1 MFEKIMTM
9 FRIPDLKKKLLF
21 TALFLVLYR
30 LGSFV
35 PVPGVDAAALG
46 AFFEGARE
54 GGSTLFGLLDLF
66 VGGNFERASV
76 FALGIMPYI
85 TASIVLQLLG
95 SIIPYF
101 EKLKKEGAEG
111 QKKLNQIT
119 RYATVGLAAFNAITI
134 TTWLSSLSGGV
145 VPNRGFLFHF
155 TGIVTLT
162 TGTMIVMW
170 LGEQITEYGIGNGIS
185 LIIFAGIIARYP
197 EGFIQLFKQ
206 VNANPSRIWA
216 ALSSIVVMVLVTA
229 SVIYV
234 TEAIRKI
241 PVQYAKRIV
250 GRRVYGGQSTFIPL
264 RVNTAGVI
272 PIIFAQSILMFPA
285 TITTM
290 IGGQAQTGFWMTLQ
304 RMFSPGHW
312 LYTILY
318 VGMIIFFAYFYTA
331 IVLNPTEMAENMIKY
346 GGHIPGKKPGKK
358 TAEYISKVLTRITLP
373 GAVFFAF
380 IALVPEI
387 MSNVFRLPFYF
398 GGTGIIIVVG
408 VALDTLQQIESHL
421 VMRHYD
427 GFMKKGELRG
437 RSSGG

>member
-1 MFEKIMTM
+1 M
-9 FRIPDLKKKLLF
+9 FRIPDLKKKILF

-30 LGSFV
+30 LGSFI
-35 PVPGVDAAALG
+35 PLPGVNATALK

-54 GGSTLFGLLDLF
+54 GGNTLFGLLDLF

-85 TASIVLQLLG
+85 TASIVIQLLG

-101 EKLKKEGAEG
+101 EKLRKEGADG

-119 RYATVGLAAFNAITI
+119 RYGTVALAAFNAVTI
-134 TTWLSSLSGGV
+134 TMWLTNLAGGV
-145 VPNRGFLFHF
+145 VPSPNFLFHL
-155 TGIVTLT
+155 TGIITLV

-170 LGEQITEYGIGNGIS
+170 IGEQITEHGIGNGIS

-197 EGFIQLFKQ
+197 EGFVRMFQKIT
-206 VNANPSRIWA
+206 VDPSYSWKAIA
-216 ALSSIVVMVLVTA
+216 AVVLMVLVTA
-229 SVIYV
+229 AVIFV
-234 TEAIRKI
+234 TEAVRKI

-250 GRRVYGGQSTFIPL
+250 GRRVYGGQSTYIPL

-272 PIIFAQSILMFPA
+272 PIIFAQSVLMFPA
-285 TITTM
+285 TITALL
-290 IGGQAQTGFWMTLQ
+290 GSNSPFWTTLQ
-304 RMFSPGHW
+304 KWLSPGAA

-318 VGMIIFFAYFYTA
+318 VVLIIFFAYFYTA
-331 IVLNPTEMAENMIKY
+331 IVLNPTDMAENMVKY

-358 TAEYISKVLTRITLP
+358 TAEYINNVLVRITLP
-373 GAVFFAF
+373 GAIFFAF
-380 IALVPEI
+380 IALLPEI
-387 MSNVFRLPFYF
+387 MSNRLDLPFYF
-398 GGTGIIIVVG
+398 GGTGLLIVVG

-427 GFMKKGELRG
+427 GFMKKGKLRG
-437 RSSGG
+437 RST

>member
-1 MFEKIMTM
+1 MFKTMSNM
-9 FRIPDLKKKLLF
+9 FRIPDLKKKILF

-30 LGSFV
+30 MGSFV
-35 PVPGVDAAALG
+35 PIPGVDATSLR
-46 AFFEGARE
+46 AFFEGAKE
-54 GGSTLFGLLDLF
+54 GGNTLFGLLDLF

-85 TASIVLQLLG
+85 TASIVIQLLG

-101 EKLKKEGAEG
+101 EKLRKEGADG

-119 RYATVGLAAFNAITI
+119 RYGTVGLAAFNAVTI
-134 TTWLSSLSGGV
+134 TMWLTNLSGGV
-145 VPNRGFLFHF
+145 VPSPGFLFHI
-155 TGIVTLT
+155 TGIVTLI

-170 LGEQITEYGIGNGIS
+170 IGEQITEHGIGNGIS

-197 EGFIQLFKQ
+197 EGFIRMFQK
-206 VNANPSRIWA
+206 VASEPSYAWKAIVA
-216 ALSSIVVMVLVTA
+216 MALMLVVTA
-229 SVIYV
+229 AVIFV

-250 GRRVYGGQSTFIPL
+250 GRRVYGGQSTYIPL

-285 TITTM
+285 TIAAFF
-290 IGGQAQTGFWMTLQ
+290 GRSGGFWITLQ
-304 RMFSPGHW
+304 RWLSPGAL
-312 LYTILY
+312 LYTVLY
-318 VGMIIFFAYFYTA
+318 VSFIIFFAYFYTA
-331 IVLNPTEMAENMIKY
+331 IVLNPTEMAENMVKY

-358 TAEYISKVLTRITLP
+358 TAEYINSVLVRITLP

-380 IALVPEI
+380 VALLPEI
-387 MSNVFRLPFYF
+387 MSHRFDLPFYF
-398 GGTGIIIVVG
+398 GGTGLIIVVG

-427 GFMKKGELRG
+427 GFMKKGKLRG
-437 RSSGG
+437 RSS

>member
-1 MFEKIMTM
+1 M
-9 FRIPDLKKKLLF
+9 FRIPDLKKKILF

-30 LGSFV
+30 LGSFI
-35 PVPGVDAAALG
+35 PLPGVNATALK

-54 GGSTLFGLLDLF
+54 GGNTLFGLLDLF

-85 TASIVLQLLG
+85 TASIVIQLLG

-101 EKLKKEGAEG
+101 EKLRKEGADG

-119 RYATVGLAAFNAITI
+119 RYGTVALAAFNAVTI
-134 TTWLSSLSGGV
+134 TMWLTNLAGGV
-145 VPNRGFLFHF
+145 VPSPNFLFHL
-155 TGIVTLT
+155 TGIITLV

-170 LGEQITEYGIGNGIS
+170 IGEQITEHGIGNGIS

-197 EGFIQLFKQ
+197 EGFVRMFQKIT
-206 VNANPSRIWA
+206 VDPSYSWKAIA
-216 ALSSIVVMVLVTA
+216 AVVLMVLVTA
-229 SVIYV
+229 AVIFV
-234 TEAIRKI
+234 TEAVRKI

-250 GRRVYGGQSTFIPL
+250 GRRVYGGQSTYIPL

-272 PIIFAQSILMFPA
+272 PIIFAQSVLMFPA
-285 TITTM
+285 TITALL
-290 IGGQAQTGFWMTLQ
+290 GSNSPFWTTLQ
-304 RMFSPGHW
+304 KWLSPGAA

-318 VGMIIFFAYFYTA
+318 VVLIIFFAYFYTA
-331 IVLNPTEMAENMIKY
+331 IVLNPTDMAENMVKY

-358 TAEYISKVLTRITLP
+358 TAEYINSVLVRITLP
-373 GAVFFAF
+373 GAIFFAF
-380 IALVPEI
+380 IALLPEI
-387 MSNVFRLPFYF
+387 MSNRLDLPFYF
-398 GGTGIIIVVG
+398 GGTGLLIVVG

-427 GFMKKGELRG
+427 GFMKKGKLRG
-437 RSSGG
+437 RST

>member
-1 MFEKIMTM
+1 M
-9 FRIPDLKKKLLF
+9 FRIPDLKKKILF

-30 LGSFV
+30 LGSFI
-35 PVPGVDAAALG
+35 PLPGVNATALK

-54 GGSTLFGLLDLF
+54 GGNTLFGLLDLF

-85 TASIVLQLLG
+85 TASIVIQLLG

-101 EKLKKEGAEG
+101 EKLRKEGADG

-119 RYATVGLAAFNAITI
+119 RYGTVALAAFNALTI
-134 TTWLSSLSGGV
+134 TMWLTNLSGGV
-145 VPNRGFLFHF
+145 VPRPNFLFHL
-155 TGIVTLT
+155 TGIITLV

-170 LGEQITEYGIGNGIS
+170 IGEQITEHGIGNGIS

-197 EGFIQLFKQ
+197 EGFVRMIQKIS
-206 VNANPSRIWA
+206 VDPSYTWKAIA
-216 ALSSIVVMVLVTA
+216 AVVLMVLVTA
-229 SVIYV
+229 AVIFV
-234 TEAIRKI
+234 TEAVRKI

-250 GRRVYGGQSTFIPL
+250 GRRVYGGQSTYIPL

-272 PIIFAQSILMFPA
+272 PIIFAQSVLMFPA
-285 TITTM
+285 TIAALLGGDSPFWTTLKN
-290 IGGQAQTGFWMTLQ
+290 WL
-304 RMFSPGHW
+304 SPGAV

-318 VGMIIFFAYFYTA
+318 VGLIIFFAYFYTA
-331 IVLNPTEMAENMIKY
+331 IVLNPTEMAENMVKY

-358 TAEYISKVLTRITLP
+358 TAEYINSVLVRITLP
-373 GAVFFAF
+373 GAIFFAF
-380 IALVPEI
+380 IALLPEI
-387 MSNVFRLPFYF
+387 MSNRLDLPFYF
-398 GGTGIIIVVG
+398 GGTGLLIVVG

-427 GFMKKGELRG
+427 GFMKKGKLRG
-437 RSSGG
+437 RSS

>member
-1 MFEKIMTM
+1 M
-9 FRIPDLKKKLLF
+9 FRIPDLKKKILF

-30 LGSFV
+30 LGSFI
-35 PVPGVDAAALG
+35 PLPGINATALK

-54 GGSTLFGLLDLF
+54 GGNTLFGLLDLF

-85 TASIVLQLLG
+85 TASIVIQLLG

-101 EKLKKEGAEG
+101 EKLRKEGADG

-119 RYATVGLAAFNAITI
+119 RYGTVALAAFNAVTI
-134 TTWLSSLSGGV
+134 TMWLTNLAGGV
-145 VPNRGFLFHF
+145 VPSPNFLFHL
-155 TGIVTLT
+155 TGIITLV

-170 LGEQITEYGIGNGIS
+170 IGEQITEHGIGNGIS

-197 EGFIQLFKQ
+197 EGFVRMFQKIT
-206 VNANPSRIWA
+206 VDPSYSWKAIA
-216 ALSSIVVMVLVTA
+216 AVVLMVLVTA
-229 SVIYV
+229 AVIFV
-234 TEAIRKI
+234 TEAVRKI

-250 GRRVYGGQSTFIPL
+250 GRRVYGGQSTYIPL

-272 PIIFAQSILMFPA
+272 PIIFAQSVLMFPA
-285 TITTM
+285 TITALL
-290 IGGQAQTGFWMTLQ
+290 GSNSPFWTTLQ
-304 RMFSPGHW
+304 KWLSPGAA

-318 VGMIIFFAYFYTA
+318 VVLIIFFAYFYTA
-331 IVLNPTEMAENMIKY
+331 IVLNPTDMAENMVKY

-358 TAEYISKVLTRITLP
+358 TAEYINSVLVRITLP
-373 GAVFFAF
+373 GAIFFAF
-380 IALVPEI
+380 IALLPEI
-387 MSNVFRLPFYF
+387 MSNRLDLPFYF
-398 GGTGIIIVVG
+398 GGTGLLIVVG

-427 GFMKKGELRG
+427 GFMKKGKLRG
-437 RSSGG
+437 RST

>member
-1 MFEKIMTM
+1 M
-9 FRIPDLKKKLLF
+9 FRIPDLKKKILF

-30 LGSFV
+30 LGSFI
-35 PVPGVDAAALG
+35 PLPGINATALK

-54 GGSTLFGLLDLF
+54 GGNTLFGLLDLF

-85 TASIVLQLLG
+85 TASIVIQLLG

-101 EKLKKEGAEG
+101 EKLRKEGADG

-119 RYATVGLAAFNAITI
+119 RYGTVALAAFNAVTI
-134 TTWLSSLSGGV
+134 TMWLTNLAGGV
-145 VPNRGFLFHF
+145 VPSPNFLFHL
-155 TGIVTLT
+155 TGIITLV

-170 LGEQITEYGIGNGIS
+170 IGEQITEHGIGNGIS

-197 EGFIQLFKQ
+197 EGFVRMFQKIT
-206 VNANPSRIWA
+206 VDPSYSWKAIA
-216 ALSSIVVMVLVTA
+216 AVVLMVLVTA
-229 SVIYV
+229 AVIFV
-234 TEAIRKI
+234 TEAVRKI

-250 GRRVYGGQSTFIPL
+250 GRRVYGGQSTYIPL

-272 PIIFAQSILMFPA
+272 PIIFAQSVLMFPA
-285 TITTM
+285 TITALL
-290 IGGQAQTGFWMTLQ
+290 GSNSPFWTTLQ
-304 RMFSPGHW
+304 KWLSPGAA

-318 VGMIIFFAYFYTA
+318 VVLIIFFAYFYTA
-331 IVLNPTEMAENMIKY
+331 IVLNPTDMAENMVKY

-358 TAEYISKVLTRITLP
+358 TAEYINNVLVRITLP
-373 GAVFFAF
+373 GAIFFAF
-380 IALVPEI
+380 IALLPEI
-387 MSNVFRLPFYF
+387 MSNRLDLPFYF
-398 GGTGIIIVVG
+398 GGTGLLIVVG

-427 GFMKKGELRG
+427 GFMKKGKLRG
-437 RSSGG
+437 RST

>member
-1 MFEKIMTM
+1 M
-9 FRIPDLKKKLLF
+9 FRIPDLKKKILF

-30 LGSFV
+30 LGSFI
-35 PVPGVDAAALG
+35 PLPGINATALK

-54 GGSTLFGLLDLF
+54 GGNTLFGLLDLF

-85 TASIVLQLLG
+85 TASIVIQLLG

-101 EKLKKEGAEG
+101 EKLRKEGADG

-119 RYATVGLAAFNAITI
+119 RYGTVALAAFNAVTI
-134 TTWLSSLSGGV
+134 TMWLTNLAGGV
-145 VPNRGFLFHF
+145 VPSPNFLFHL
-155 TGIVTLT
+155 TGIITLV

-170 LGEQITEYGIGNGIS
+170 IGEQITEHGIGNGIS

-197 EGFIQLFKQ
+197 EGFVRMFQKIT
-206 VNANPSRIWA
+206 VDPSYSWKAIA
-216 ALSSIVVMVLVTA
+216 AVVLMVLVTA
-229 SVIYV
+229 AVIFV
-234 TEAIRKI
+234 TEAVRKI

-250 GRRVYGGQSTFIPL
+250 GRRVYGGQSTYIPL

-272 PIIFAQSILMFPA
+272 PIIFAQSVLMFPA
-285 TITTM
+285 TITALL
-290 IGGQAQTGFWMTLQ
+290 GSNSPFWTTLQ
-304 RMFSPGHW
+304 KWLSPGAA

-318 VGMIIFFAYFYTA
+318 VGLIIFFAYFYTA
-331 IVLNPTEMAENMIKY
+331 IVLNPTEMAENMVKY

-358 TAEYISKVLTRITLP
+358 TAEYINNVLVRITLP
-373 GAVFFAF
+373 GAIFFAF
-380 IALVPEI
+380 IALLPEI
-387 MSNVFRLPFYF
+387 MSNRLDLPFYF
-398 GGTGIIIVVG
+398 GGTGLLIVVG

-427 GFMKKGELRG
+427 GFMKKGKLRG
-437 RSSGG
+437 RST

>member
-1 MFEKIMTM
+1 MFKTMSNM
-9 FRIPDLKKKLLF
+9 FRIPDLKKKILF

-30 LGSFV
+30 MGSFV
-35 PVPGVDAAALG
+35 PIPGVDASSLR
-46 AFFEGARE
+46 AFFEGAKQ
-54 GGSTLFGLLDLF
+54 GGNTLFGLLDLF

-85 TASIVLQLLG
+85 TASIVIQLLG

-101 EKLKKEGAEG
+101 EKLRKEGADG

-119 RYATVGLAAFNAITI
+119 RYGTVGLAAFNAVTI
-134 TTWLSSLSGGV
+134 TMWLTNLSGGV
-145 VPNRGFLFHF
+145 VPNPGVLFHV
-155 TGIVTLT
+155 TGIITLI

-170 LGEQITEYGIGNGIS
+170 IGEQITERGIGNGIS

-197 EGFIQLFKQ
+197 EGFIRMFQK
-206 VNANPSRIWA
+206 VGTEPSYAWKA
-216 ALSSIVVMVLVTA
+216 VTA
-229 SVIYV
+229 VVLMLAVTAAVIFV

-250 GRRVYGGQSTFIPL
+250 GRRVYGGQSTYIPL

-285 TITTM
+285 TIAAFF
-290 IGGQAQTGFWMTLQ
+290 GRSGGFWATMQ
-304 RMFSPGHW
+304 RWLSPGAL

-318 VGMIIFFAYFYTA
+318 VAFIIFFAYFYTA
-331 IVLNPTEMAENMIKY
+331 IVLNPTEMAENMVKY

-358 TAEYISKVLTRITLP
+358 TAEYINSVLVRITLP
-373 GAVFFAF
+373 GAIFFAF
-380 IALVPEI
+380 VALLPEI
-387 MSNVFRLPFYF
+387 MSNRFDLPFYF
-398 GGTGIIIVVG
+398 GGTGLIIVVG

-427 GFMKKGELRG
+427 GFMKKGKLRG
-437 RSSGG
+437 RSS